1 MSMRRML
8 VPLSCA
14 MLLAG
19 AAEAQLAPPYLEYAA
34 KFTCGQESAKEAD
47 DVVQGVYAASIN
59 IHNPQARLAVS
70 FIKKIVVANRENSP
84 IGRILVLKDS
94 LTPDQADRV
103 DCIFIDKALNL
114 APATYV
120 EGYVV
125 IEVPPIAGANL
136 IQPVLDVTGKY
147 TARAANGGVATEAV
161 VPIAGKPI
169 SN

>member
-1 MSMRRML
+1 
-8 VPLSCA
+8 

-19 AAEAQLAPPYLEYAA
+19 AAEAQLAPPFLEYAA
-34 KFTCGQESAKEAD
+34 KFTCGIESTKEAD
-47 DVVQGVYAASIN
+47 DVVQGVYASSIN
-59 IHNPQARLAVS
+59 IHNPQARLAVG
-70 FIKKIVVANRENSP
+70 FIKKIVIANREDSP
-84 IGRILVLKDS
+84 IGRIVVLKDS
-94 LTPDQADRV
+94 LKPDQADRV
-103 DCIFIDKALNL
+103 DCLLIASALDV

-125 IEVPPIAGANL
+125 IEVPPIAGAAL

-147 TARAANGGVATEAV
+147 TALAANGGVATEAV